1 MNNRFEIAREFA
13 NRIKSDE
20 IKKIILFGSVARGR
34 DTEDSDIDILII
46 SPESAELESRI
57 DDLIYEF
64 IIEKDELIYAHVMS
78 ESHFNKHKDNHFL
91 QNDLKEGVIIGWW
104 RCHGNFNLAKE
115 ELISAKILLDAG
127 RYRDCVTL
135 SYYAILFPAHKKE
148 INFIYDVC

>member
-57 DDLIYEF
+57 DDLIYES

-91 QNDLKEGVIIGWW
+91 QNVLKEGVIIG
-104 RCHGNFNLAKE
+104 
-115 ELISAKILLDAG
+115 
-127 RYRDCVTL
+127 
-135 SYYAILFPAHKKE
+135 
-148 INFIYDVC
+148 

>member
-64 IIEKDELIYAHVMS
+64 IIEKNGNLFSYFVSYFVLGADASVSYLVPS
-78 ESHFNKHKDNHFL
+78 NK
-91 QNDLKEGVIIGWW
+91 
-104 RCHGNFNLAKE
+104 
-115 ELISAKILLDAG
+115 
-127 RYRDCVTL
+127 
-135 SYYAILFPAHKKE
+135 
-148 INFIYDVC
+148 